1 MPPGRPAAMGDFS
14 ASWLQLRESV
24 DRRSRNPSVAAGL
37 RAAFQTRPVVKV
49 VDIGCGTGA
58 NLRATAP
65 LLGPVQDWTLLDNDA
80 ALLDA
85 AREALGT
92 WADVTDPVPEGLRIR
107 KDGRAITARFRLCNL
122 ATDLVGSWMDGAD
135 LVTASAFFD
144 LVSPAFI
151 DRLVSAVVRANAA
164 FHTVLTYDGTHRWS
178 PGSAFDGA
186 IGQAFN
192 THQTV
197 DKGFGPA
204 AGPAASPLLRQAF
217 RAAGYTTLAG
227 DSSWQLGPDDQTLM
241 DQLLDGIAG
250 AAAETGQVPA
260 DAVAAWR
267 GVRRHATRV
276 GHEDLLVLPA
286 MGGPSG

>member
-1 MPPGRPAAMGDFS
+1 MGDFS
-14 ASWLQLRESV
+14 TAWLQLREPV
-24 DRRSRNPSVAAGL
+24 DRRSRNPSVASGV
-37 RAAFQTRPVVKV
+37 RAAFQTRPVVNV

-85 AREALGT
+85 AREALGI
-92 WADVTDPVPEGLRIR
+92 WADATDPVPEGLSIR
-107 KDGRAITARFRLCNL
+107 KDGKAITVRFRLCNL
-122 ATDLVGSWMDGAD
+122 ATDLDGSWVGGAD

-151 DRLVSAVVRANAA
+151 DRLVSAVVRAKAA
-164 FHTVLTYDGTHRWS
+164 FHTVLTYDGTHQWS
-178 PGSAFDGA
+178 PGAALDDA
-186 IGQAFN
+186 IGHAFN
-192 THQTV
+192 THQTA

-227 DSSWQLGPDDQTLM
+227 DSSWRLGPDDQALM
-241 DQLLDGIAG
+241 EQLLDGIAA
-250 AAAETGQVPA
+250 AAAETGEVPA
-260 DAVAAWR
+260 DAIAAWR
-267 GVRRHATRV
+267 GTRRHATRV
-276 GHEDLLVLPA
+276 GHEDLLALPA
-286 MGGPSG
+286 MDAPSG